1 MLTASRTIT
10 RRKNN
15 MMRLLGNGK
24 TFLQVFREDRDLTR
38 KMLAEQTG
46 ISVRTIESWE
56 QHRTDLGS
64 AAYDTV
70 MKICKVLDVKPD
82 DLIEEPDE

>member
-1 MLTASRTIT
+1 
-10 RRKNN
+10 

-38 KMLAEQTG
+38 KQLAERTG

-56 QHRTDLGS
+56 QTRTDLGS
-64 AAYDTV
+64 AAFDTV
-70 MKICKVLDVKPD
+70 MKICKVLNVNPE
-82 DLIEEPDE
+82 DLIEEPEEEQ